1 MRQCIF
7 HSKISVDLSSS
18 YQRNDGRGWFVR
30 VQSSIVDHER
40 GIARDSNS
48 RSKREKELSFSN
60 WIFFVDEW
68 FSWKKFIIYGTW
80 CWYWSTTVY
89 FDRGKNWIYI
99 TSKDDII
106 CCKIITYSRSQKS
119 LCDILFLK
127 ILNPPYLKILI

>member
-40 GIARDSNS
+40 GIARD

-99 TSKDDII
+99 TSKDGII